1 MKDLSFPPR
10 IWNPA
15 EQMDRSEL
23 EALQLMR
30 LREAVARMS
39 VVPMYTRKFAEAGV
53 TADAIKTLDDIRRL
67 PFTTKQDLR
76 DGYPLDYIACPRCE
90 IARIHG
96 SSGTTGRP
104 TFMAYTQEDLR
115 TWADLCSRFLV
126 SGGLQPHHLVQIS
139 FGYGMFTGGFG
150 LHYGVENVG
159 AAVIPLAAGNTPR
172 QVMVLMDLKPET
184 LICTPSYA
192 TVIAEEA
199 QRQGI
204 KPDDIPLKYAHVG
217 SEPWTEDMRHRI
229 QDALGIMCF
238 DNWGLSEAF
247 GPGVSGECVNQNGM
261 HIQEDR
267 FIVECLN
274 PETLEPVKPG
284 ELGELVITSL
294 SRKAMSIIRYRT
306 RDLAYFFDPNEPCSC
321 GRTTKRMSRIKGRS
335 DDMFIIRGVNVFPTQ
350 VEEALLRVQGT
361 AAHYLIEIDRPGAM
375 DEMTV
380 KVEILPE
387 FFSDKMSDMTEISRK
402 IGDAIKSVTGVRAKL
417 ELVQYET
424 LERSLGKSK
433 RVIDHRKLG

>member
-15 EQMDRSEL
+15 ECMDRKDL
-23 EALQLMR
+23 EALQLYR
-30 LREAVARMS
+30 LKEAVARMS
-39 VVPMYTRKFAEAGV
+39 IVPMYQKKFKEAGV
-53 TADAIKTLDDIRRL
+53 SVEDIKTLDDIRRL

-76 DGYPLDYIACPRCE
+76 EGYPLDYIAVHRSE

-96 SSGTTGRP
+96 SSGTTGKP

-126 SGGLQPHHLVQIS
+126 AGGLQPHHLVQIS

-172 QVMVLMDLKPET
+172 QVMSLMDLKPET

-192 TVIAEEA
+192 TVIAEEV

-204 KPDDIPLKYAHVG
+204 SPDELPLKYAHVG

-229 QDALGIMCF
+229 QDAMGIMVF

-247 GPGVSGECVNQNGM
+247 GPGVSGECVYQHGM

-274 PETLEPVKPG
+274 PDTLEPVKPG

-306 RDLAYFFDPNEPCSC
+306 RDLAYILDEGPCKC

-350 VEEALLRVQGT
+350 IEEALLRVKGT
-361 AAHYLIEIDRPGAM
+361 APHYVIEIDRPGAM

-380 KVEILPE
+380 NVEILPE
-387 FFSDKMSDMTEISRK
+387 YFSDKMSDMKEISQK

-417 ELVQYET
+417 NLVQYAT
-424 LERSLGKSK
+424 LERFLGKAK
-433 RVIDHRKLG
+433 RVIDKRKLG